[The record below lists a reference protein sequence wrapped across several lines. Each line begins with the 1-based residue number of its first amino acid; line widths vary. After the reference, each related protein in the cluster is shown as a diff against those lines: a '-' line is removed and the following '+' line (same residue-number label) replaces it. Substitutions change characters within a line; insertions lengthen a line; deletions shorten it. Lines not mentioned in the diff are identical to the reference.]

1 MAAASETSRR
11 ITKFY
16 KNAQGQKWT
25 TFLVV
30 KCAEVKVLAEIN
42 VYFEVDRTFRY
53 FFVIVWNSS
62 RITTI
67 WNNLKNRLFDV
78 TILNIL
84 ISAIN
89 MMFIRNLVRL
99 CNWLYQLFRYIVI
112 PWNGLICFIG
122 GNQIEGSQQLAYLLY
137 WLGLFARNQIECTSR
152 ANILEC

>member
-1 MAAASETSRR
+1 MAAASETLRR

-122 GNQIEGSQQLAYLLY
+122 KLHDCHGNKQGQKSLYKSKIGSSNLHKKHDLQTYK
-137 WLGLFARNQIECTSR
+137 
-152 ANILEC
+152 